1 MVQTITY
8 NKKKNNDMSNK
19 RFSFRIA
26 SDTSKEKVFAEVFY
40 DDDQL
45 AEISQE
51 GEEPI
56 VILLSPSNAKYW
68 EFPLEEVLEA
78 LREAKKSLLKE

>member
-1 MVQTITY
+1 M
-8 NKKKNNDMSNK
+8 NRK

-40 DDDQL
+40 DDDQW

-51 GEEPI
+51 GEEPV
-56 VILLSPSNAKYW
+56 VIFLSPSNAKYW
-68 EFPLEEVLEA
+68 EFPLGEALEA
-78 LREAKKSLLKE
+78 LQQAKKSLLEE

>member
-1 MVQTITY
+1 M
-8 NKKKNNDMSNK
+8 NKK

-68 EFPLEEVLEA
+68 EFPLEEALEA
-78 LREAKKSLLKE
+78 LQEAKKSLLEE

>member
-1 MVQTITY
+1 MD
-8 NKKKNNDMSNK
+8 KK

-26 SDTSKEKVFAEVFY
+26 SDTSKEKVFIEVFY

-51 GEEPI
+51 GEEPML
-56 VILLSPSNAKYW
+56 ILFPPSHTKYW
-68 EFPLEEVLEA
+68 EFPLKEALEA
-78 LREAKKSLLKE
+78 LQKAKRTLLEE

>member
-1 MVQTITY
+1 MHE
-8 NKKKNNDMSNK
+8 K

-40 DDDQL
+40 DDDQW

-51 GEEPI
+51 EKEPI
-56 VILLSPSNAKYW
+56 VIFFSPSNAKCW
-68 EFPLEEVLEA
+68 EFPLEEALEVLQK
-78 LREAKKSLLKE
+78 AKKSLPNQ

>member
-1 MVQTITY
+1 M
-8 NKKKNNDMSNK
+8 NKK

-40 DDDQL
+40 DDDQW

-51 GEEPI
+51 EKNPV
-56 VILLSPSNAKYW
+56 VIFFSPSNAKYW
-68 EFPLEEVLEA
+68 EFPLEEALEA
-78 LREAKKSLLKE
+78 LRQAKKSLLNE

>member
-1 MVQTITY
+1 M
-8 NKKKNNDMSNK
+8 NRK

-40 DDDQL
+40 DDDQW

-51 GEEPI
+51 GEEPV
-56 VILLSPSNAKYW
+56 VIFLSPSNAKYW
-68 EFPLEEVLEA
+68 EFPLGVALEA
-78 LREAKKSLLKE
+78 LQQAKKSLLEE

>member
-1 MVQTITY
+1 M
-8 NKKKNNDMSNK
+8 NKK

-40 DDDQL
+40 DDDQW

-51 GEEPI
+51 GKEPV
-56 VILLSPSNAKYW
+56 VIFLSPSRAKYW
-68 EFPLEEVLEA
+68 EFSLEEAIKA
-78 LREAKKSLLKE
+78 LQQAKKSLLE

>member
-1 MVQTITY
+1 
-8 NKKKNNDMSNK
+8 MSKK
-19 RFSFRIA
+19 RFSIRIA
-26 SDTSKEKVFAEVFY
+26 SDSSKEKVFAEVFY

-56 VILLSPSNAKYW
+56 VILLAPSNAKYW
-68 EFPLEEVLEA
+68 EFSLEDLLET
-78 LREAKKSLLKE
+78 LQEAKKSLLEE